1 MDRKK
6 QMLAVSAGVAMIASG
21 ALEAHSDEERELK
34 RLGKVYRNNGQAMP
48 RGARIAAGAEQK
60 DRGAAKRATRKAV
73 ADLVDATG
81 RTIVLSHVHPRWLR
95 GYVEMAMEMGQR
107 VTEADISRWR
117 AEGLSDEEA
126 FG

>member
-1 MDRKK
+1 MERK
-6 QMLAVSAGVAMIASG
+6 QEMQTHSAGAAMMAAG
-21 ALEAHSDEERELK
+21 VLDAADEERELK
-34 RLGKVYRNNGQAMP
+34 KLGKVYRNNGQAMP